1 MAGLSQEEKAK
12 KAEEATKR
20 KLEENGKA
28 EDGAAIQGTTPETD
42 SEKEVGKTENEKEF
56 IITVNGNQEYCGV
69 GAGGIQF
76 ANGQAV
82 TKSRRMASWF
92 REHKGYTVL
101 ER

>member
-42 SEKEVGKTENEKEF
+42 SEKEVGKTGILYICFKMIFQF
-56 IITVNGNQEYCGV
+56 IN
-69 GAGGIQF
+69 
-76 ANGQAV
+76 
-82 TKSRRMASWF
+82 
-92 REHKGYTVL
+92 
-101 ER
+101 